1 MKIIKCSKNQ
11 SIFHLLKAVNE
22 RLSQLNSES
31 VDYDSNR
38 LNMNK
43 TIKSSSYI
51 VDDYVVNILEHAL
64 NDYANEAG
72 CDIDIMRYGD
82 SLEVTILF
90 DDGSED
96 STSINLNDPMLED
109 IEYLHDVAY
118 GIIQVL
124 NDSEDS

>member
-11 SIFHLLKAVNE
+11 SIVHLLKAVNE

-31 VDYDSNR
+31 VDYNSNR
-38 LNMNK
+38 LNMSK
-43 TIKSSSYI
+43 TIKSSSHI
-51 VDDYVVNILEHAL
+51 VDDSVVDILEDAL

-72 CDIDIMRYGD
+72 YDIDTMRYGD
-82 SLEVTILF
+82 SLEVTLLF

-124 NDSEDS
+124 SDSED